1 MLSSSIVPFLCV
13 FFALGEEQE
22 QEQEQKQKQERKMEK
37 KLFVLAEK
45 GSPIQNVMHV
55 RPVGQALFG
64 PTPSL
69 PSYTVSI
76 KSFVIHSALFP
87 WFGFKGEDIFGL
99 SSFLSKK

>member
-1 MLSSSIVPFLCV
+1 MPAMLSSSIVPFLCV

-22 QEQEQKQKQERKMEK
+22 QEQKQKQDRKMEK

-45 GSPIQNVMHV
+45 GSPIPNVMHV

-69 PSYTVSI
+69 PSFTVSI
-76 KSFVIHSALFP
+76 KSFCHTQCIIPLV
-87 WFGFKGEDIFGL
+87 WF
-99 SSFLSKK
+99 

>member
-1 MLSSSIVPFLCV
+1 MPAMLSSSIVPFLCV

-22 QEQEQKQKQERKMEK
+22 QEQKQKQKQERKMEK

-69 PSYTVSI
+69 PSFTVSI
-76 KSFVIHSALFP
+76 KSFCHTQCIIPLVLF
-87 WFGFKGEDIFGL
+87 
-99 SSFLSKK
+99 

>member
-1 MLSSSIVPFLCV
+1 MHLPAMLSSSIVPFLCV
-13 FFALGEEQE
+13 FLALRE
-22 QEQEQKQKQERKMEK
+22 EQKQDRKMEK

-69 PSYTVSI
+69 PSFTVSI
-76 KSFVIHSALFP
+76 KSFCHTQCIIPLASRVKIFYLF
-87 WFGFKGEDIFGL
+87 DLIFI
-99 SSFLSKK
+99 